1 MPFGSRQVPTVV
13 LLVAGC
19 LLYAW
24 HVLAPDM
31 GWVPFFSTAP
41 WLLVLMRARTW
52 SYRRV
57 GLVFAATFYGVALLA
72 TPWLRSFTALGWIL
86 APLFYLP
93 FFVLAPLL
101 AHHLLRVHPKTPL
114 LVVWPLAFTSAE
126 WLRIR
131 MSAGEVP
138 LLQLGT
144 GLVSHSTLA
153 QVTDLTGVAGLSAL
167 ACMTAAL
174 TATVALAY
182 FRGERG
188 RREHRALRLQ
198 ALAAVLILAGVW
210 AYGSVR
216 LSQAQFRRGPTV
228 LVVQHD
234 FRGWLD
240 PADAVRQQA
249 ALVRL
254 TRAGVAGRDVDIV
267 VWPENTVADLDPMDS
282 LVSRIQA
289 IAREL
294 DVAILVDGPS
304 TSPTGVVH
312 HTTALVSG
320 EGVWPWYDKVALVP
334 WSEYLPFA
342 SALRRVSP
350 ASAEAFGRLVRF
362 SNPHFVGMEP
372 GERVHTLAFHGRQ
385 GERYEVATPI
395 CYEALS
401 PRLMASFFRAPPA
414 GHADAFVLNPVSER
428 LLGGPIHE
436 QTLALTRLRAI
447 ENRVT
452 IMRASNNG
460 ISAAI
465 DPDGRPYAWVRDST
479 GGYAVDQAGSF
490 VADVFLD
497 ARFGTVYTRLGDWL
511 PAAFVVCLLG
521 MMLPVPWPRRRHQ
534 AEVEPSSARGA
545 ATPS

>member
-1 MPFGSRQVPTVV
+1 MTTEALLLAGS
-13 LLVAGC
+13 

-24 HVLAPDM
+24 HVLAPNT
-31 GWVPFFSTAP
+31 GWVPFISTAP
-41 WLLVLMRARTW
+41 WLLVLMRGRAW

-57 GLVFAATFYGVALLA
+57 CLVFGVTFYGVSLLA
-72 TPWLRSFTALGWIL
+72 TPWLRSFTVLGWIL

-93 FFVLAPLL
+93 FFILAPLL
-101 AHHLLRVHPKTPL
+101 THHLLRIRPTVPL
-114 LVVWPLAFTSAE
+114 LVVWPLAFTTAE

-153 QVTDLTGVAGLSAL
+153 QVADLTGVSGLTAL

-174 TATVALAY
+174 AAMAAHTLL
-182 FRGERG
+182 RGERG
-188 RREHRALRLQ
+188 RPELRTLGLQ
-198 ALAAVLILAGVW
+198 ALAVGLVLTGIW
-210 AYGSVR
+210 TYGKVR
-216 LSQAQFRRGPTV
+216 LSQAEFRRGPTV
-228 LVVQHD
+228 LVIQHD
-234 FRGWLD
+234 FHGWMTPSD
-240 PADAVRQQA
+240 AARQHAD
-249 ALVRL
+249 LVRL

-267 VWPENTVADLDPMDS
+267 VWPENTVASLDPADP
-282 LVSRIQA
+282 LLSRIQA
-289 IAREL
+289 LARQL

-304 TSPTGVVH
+304 TSPAGVVH

-320 EGVWPWYDKVALVP
+320 ERGWPWYDKVALVP

-342 SALRRVSP
+342 PALRRVSP

-362 SNPHFVGMEP
+362 SNPHFVGMDP
-372 GERVHTLAFHGRQ
+372 GERVHTLAFHGRE
-385 GERYEVATPI
+385 GERYDVATPI

-401 PRLMASFFRAPPA
+401 PRLVASFFSESSAPHA
-414 GHADAFVLNPVSER
+414 GAFVLNPVSER

-465 DPDGRPYAWVRDST
+465 DPDGRPYAWVKKPG
-479 GGYAVDQAGSF
+479 GGYAVDQAGYF
-490 VADVFLD
+490 VADVILD
-497 ARFGTVYTRLGDWL
+497 GRFGTVYTRVGDWL
-511 PAAFVVCLLG
+511 PASFLVCLLV
-521 MMLPVPWPRRRHQ
+521 MMWPGRRGTSRHH
-534 AEVEPSSARGA
+534 AEGGTGSARGA